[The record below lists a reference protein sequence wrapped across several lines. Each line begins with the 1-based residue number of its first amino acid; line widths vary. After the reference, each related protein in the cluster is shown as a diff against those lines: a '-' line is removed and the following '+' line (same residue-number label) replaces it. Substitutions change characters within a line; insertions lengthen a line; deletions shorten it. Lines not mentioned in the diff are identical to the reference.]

1 MTESKLSSEKK
12 SEKKIEFSSGGKDY
26 DLIIIG
32 GGPAGLT
39 AGIYAAR
46 ARLKTL
52 IIGQLVPGGQV
63 ASTEWVENYPGFPEG
78 ISGMELVKKME
89 QQAQK
94 FGIEV
99 LADEIK
105 SVDFQ
110 DKIRLVK
117 TSDKEFRALALII
130 ATGTDYKKLNVPGE
144 EKFKGRGVSYCATC
158 DGPFFKDKDIAVIGC
173 GNSGLQE
180 GLFLMKFAK
189 SISFIEFLPQM
200 TAEKILQERVTQD
213 PKNKFY
219 LNSQLTSINGENKVE
234 SVSIKRRD
242 TGNTEDI
249 IVQGVFI
256 FVGLLPNTQ
265 FLKGKLMLNQ
275 WGYIKAN
282 QNTETSVPGVFAAGD
297 VREKILQQITT
308 ATSDGSI
315 AAFMVEKYIEKIKHK

>member
-1 MTESKLSSEKK
+1 MAMSNFDSEKK
-12 SEKKIEFSSGGKDY
+12 QKKSEGSLFSERDY

-46 ARLKTL
+46 GRLKTL
-52 IIGQLVPGGQV
+52 LIGKLVPGGQV

-78 ISGMELVKKME
+78 VSGMELVKKMNE
-89 QQAQK
+89 QAQK
-94 FGIEV
+94 FGMEV
-99 LADEIK
+99 LLDEVK

-110 DKIRLVK
+110 GQVK
-117 TSDKEFRALALII
+117 VVQTSDKEFRSLALVI

-158 DGPFFKDKDIAVIGC
+158 DGPFFKEKDIAVIGC

-180 GLFLMKFAK
+180 GLFLLKFVK

-213 PKNKFY
+213 PRNKFY
-219 LNSQLTSINGENKVE
+219 LNSLVTSINGENKVE
-234 SVSIKRRD
+234 SVSIKIRE
-242 TGNTEDI
+242 TQEKKDI
-249 IVQGVFI
+249 PVQGVFI
-256 FVGLLPNTQ
+256 FAGMIPNTQ
-265 FLKGKLMLNQ
+265 FLQGKLELNK
-275 WGYIKAN
+275 WGYVKTN
-282 QNTETSVPGVFAAGD
+282 ENTETSVLGVFAAGD
-297 VREKILQQITT
+297 AREKILQQITT

-315 AAFMVEKYIEKIKHK
+315 AAFMVEKYIEKLLHK

>member
-1 MTESKLSSEKK
+1 MTDSKFSSEKK
-12 SEKKIEFSSGGKDY
+12 SEKKVEPASIRKDY

-63 ASTEWVENYPGFPEG
+63 ATTEWVENYPGFPEG

-99 LADEIK
+99 LLDEIK

-110 DKIRLVK
+110 EGIKVVK
-117 TSDKEFRALALII
+117 TSDKEFRSLTLII

-158 DGPFFKDKDIAVIGC
+158 DGPFFKEKDIAVIGC

-180 GLFLMKFAK
+180 GLFLMKFART
-189 SISFIEFLPQM
+189 ISFIEFLPRM

-219 LNSQLTSINGENKVE
+219 LNSMVTSINGENKVE
-234 SVSIKRRD
+234 SISIKRRD

-249 IVQGVFI
+249 PVQGVFI

-265 FLKGKLMLNQ
+265 FLKGKLELNK

-282 QNTETSVPGVFAAGD
+282 ENTETSVPGVFAAGD
-297 VREKILQQITT
+297 ARDKILQQITT